1 MPSTWRFLDLG
12 RLSALD
18 AVAIPEG
25 LVAGVTA
32 GEPDTLAVYI
42 PTKPF
47 VTIGREE
54 QVRQVVDLDYCAAH
68 DIPVVRRTTHGDAL
82 YTDAGQFIYTIV
94 HRLSGST
101 HGDGTALFETW
112 LQPLIDA
119 CGELEVEIRFHP
131 YNRLARSHYEI
142 GGAHA
147 LIRDG
152 VLLLSAHLSVNA
164 SESMA
169 KSALGITKDDP
180 RNRALTSLRHEYE
193 GHAPPEPLEIRRAL
207 GRAFRKGKEIAF
219 EEGSLT
225 TPEMLAAAE
234 ARKRFESD
242 AWTFSVDEA
251 AAKVAA
257 TPEGKGIRV
266 WRNQRRNEGCA
277 LDLTLVTEGGHT
289 IRDIAITGNSLFLQE
304 DGMQQVVGCLRDCY
318 LNPPTIG
325 ERILDLY
332 DLQQLVSPGTNAA
345 DFLILIGD
353 TIDKMAPGGSR
364 R

>member
-1 MPSTWRFLDLG
+1 MPSPWRFLDLG

-42 PTKPF
+42 PSKPF
-47 VTIGREE
+47 VTVGREE
-54 QVRQVVDLDYCAAH
+54 PVRQVADLDYCAAH

-82 YTDAGQFIYTIV
+82 YTDAGQFNYTIV
-94 HRLSGST
+94 HRLSGSI
-101 HGDGTALFETW
+101 HGDGTSLFETW

-119 CGELEVEIRFHP
+119 CAEFEVEIRFQP
-131 YNRLARSHYEI
+131 YNRLVRSNYEI

-180 RNRALTSLRHEYE
+180 RDRALTSLRHEYE
-193 GHAPPEPLEIRRAL
+193 GHAPPEPLEIRKAL
-207 GRAFRKGKEIAF
+207 SRAFHKGKEIAF

-242 AWTFSVDEA
+242 AWTFSADEA

-266 WRNQRRNEGCA
+266 WHNQRRNEGCA

-304 DGMQQVVGCLRDCY
+304 DGLQQVVNDLRGCY
-318 LNPPTIG
+318 LNPPTVG
-325 ERILDLY
+325 ERVLSLY
-332 DLQQLVSPGTNAA
+332 EAQQLVSPGTNAA

-353 TIDKMAPGGSR
+353 TIDKMAPGR
-364 R
+364 H